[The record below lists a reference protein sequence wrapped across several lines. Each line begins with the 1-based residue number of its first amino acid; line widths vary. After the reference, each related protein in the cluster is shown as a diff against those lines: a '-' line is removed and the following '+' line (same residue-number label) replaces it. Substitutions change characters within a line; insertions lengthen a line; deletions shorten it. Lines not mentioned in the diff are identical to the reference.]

1 MNHRWIMLTR
11 YYDFHFI
18 NRRSIL
24 HVLPYVQSKIYIF
37 MISQDAGIKWQDV
50 QCDTELWTLLKYM
63 YTQVRCHDF
72 CSFITEFTGSVIGL
86 PCVEYIK
93 KADFAILL
101 YLLFWYC
108 QLSWKMS
115 VSYENYH
122 LALSPLYVELTPNVT
137 CYCMCLPRIK

>member
-1 MNHRWIMLTR
+1 
-11 YYDFHFI
+11 
-18 NRRSIL
+18 
-24 HVLPYVQSKIYIF
+24 

-108 QLSWKMS
+108 QLSWKN
-115 VSYENYH
+115 VS
-122 LALSPLYVELTPNVT
+122 LLWKLSFSIVATIRWTDIQRNVLLYVPSTNKIVGLTMVVT
-137 CYCMCLPRIK
+137 MQDGHRYHQNISW